1 MNITIIGTG
10 LIGTSVGLAL
20 KASKLDATIVG
31 TDKHFDSAVKAQ
43 KRGALDKAERR
54 LMNAIEG
61 AHVVIIATPVM
72 AIKQVLELI
81 GPELGEGTVVTDTGS
96 TKGSVLAWARE
107 YLPPTVHFVGG
118 HPMAGKETTGP
129 EAAEATLFK
138 GRRWCVLP
146 GKGASEDAVSVVVE
160 LVKAMG
166 AVPYYLDV
174 SEHDSFVAAV
184 SHLPMLL
191 SSALVYCTSKSASW
205 VDISRLAATG
215 YKDVTRLASGDPE
228 MHRDICVTN
237 AVGISHWIDAFI
249 EELQRVKG
257 IIVREDNEKELK
269 EFFDGAWENR
279 ERWLHGAVTAGQ
291 DVPSTQ
297 GMSFGQQM
305 GEMFMGSKLMEA
317 QKRLFRDTDGKKGD
331 KFKR

>member
-1 MNITIIGTG
+1 MNIAIVGTG

-31 TDKHFDSAVKAQ
+31 TDKRFDNAVKAQ
-43 KRGALDKAERR
+43 KKGALDKAERR

-61 AHVVIIATPVM
+61 AHVVIVATPVM
-72 AIKQVLELI
+72 AIKQVFELI
-81 GPELGEGTVVTDTGS
+81 GPELSEGTVVTDTGS

-107 YLPPTVHFVGG
+107 YLPAKANFVGG
-118 HPMAGKETTGP
+118 HPMAGKETAGP
-129 EAAEATLFK
+129 EAAEAELFK
-138 GRRWCVLP
+138 GRRWCVIP
-146 GKGASEDAVSVVVE
+146 GKGASEDAVAIVVE

-174 SEHDSFVAAV
+174 SEHDSYVAAV

-191 SSALVYCTSKSASW
+191 SSALVSCTSKSPSW

-237 AVGISHWIDAFI
+237 AVGISHWIDAFV

-257 IIVREDNEKELK
+257 IIVRENNEKELQA
-269 EFFDGAWENR
+269 FFDGAWENR
-279 ERWLHGAVTAGQ
+279 ERWMRGAVTAGQ
-291 DVPSTQ
+291 QAPGMQ
-297 GMSFGQQM
+297 GVSFGQQM
-305 GEMFMGSKLMEA
+305 GEMFFGTKLMEA
-317 QKRLFRDTDGKKGD
+317 QKRLFKDNDGKKAD
-331 KFKR
+331 KPKG